1 MNSLQELGFKKEEI
15 EQKVVES
22 IADRML
28 SEWFYDG
35 ETGAMEPS
43 DSRLAIKFHEVVK
56 KHVERQ
62 INKLAEEYI
71 VPNVRGIIESVALQA
86 TNQWGEKTGQPKTF
100 IEYLTEQA
108 NNYLTQ
114 PVDYQG
120 KHVERSSY
128 GRQEQTRLV
137 HLVHEH
143 FRYAIESSMKDAVE
157 QVKKQLGPMLQ
168 ETCKIKL
175 NEIASTLKVGLTT
188 K

>member
-28 SEWFYDG
+28 SEWVYDG
-35 ETGAMEPS
+35 ETGATEPS
-43 DSRLAIKFHEVVK
+43 DSRLAAKFHEVVK

-71 VPNVRGIIESVALQA
+71 VPNVRSIIESVALQA

-100 IEYLTEQA
+100 IEYLTDSA
-108 NNYLTQ
+108 NIYLSQ
-114 PVDYQG
+114 PVDFQG
-120 KHVERSSY
+120 KPIDRGGY
-128 GRQEQTRLV
+128 GRDTQTRLV

-143 FRYAIESSMKDAVE
+143 FHYAVESAMKDAVE

-168 ETCKIKL
+168 ETCKLKL
-175 NEIASTLKVGLTT
+175 NEIAGTLKVSLTT